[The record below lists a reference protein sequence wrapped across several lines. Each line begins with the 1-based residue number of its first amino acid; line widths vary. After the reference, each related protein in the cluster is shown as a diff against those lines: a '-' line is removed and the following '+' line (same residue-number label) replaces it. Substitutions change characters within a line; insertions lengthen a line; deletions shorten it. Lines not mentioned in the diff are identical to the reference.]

1 MKRRK
6 AFISVNTIVWTGVL
20 IFICSACGTSGSRA
34 VLDTPAA
41 EVETMF
47 QLIEIPDEKRVE
59 VWVDGKLFTAYIYPD
74 YIAKP
79 VLYPLKTASG
89 KVLTRG
95 FPLDTIPGER
105 VDHPHHVGHWM
116 NYGDVNGL
124 DFWNNSNARPEEDRD
139 LYGTIFHKEVTGIQG
154 GDDAGI
160 LEVVNEWK
168 TPDGVILLEEHTQF
182 IFSAQGESR
191 IIDRI
196 TRLQALNQE
205 VSFKDNK
212 EGMFAVRVTR
222 AMELPSEKP
231 AIFTD
236 AHGHPTET
244 EVLDNSGVN
253 GNYLS
258 SEGLEGKGV
267 WGTRARWM
275 ELHSTIDHE
284 KVALV
289 ICDHPDNVGYPTYWH
304 ARGYGLFAANPL
316 GQSVFSKGEQVLD
329 FKLAPNESVTF
340 KYRILV
346 HSGEELAPDS
356 IDAMA
361 DQFAKLQTLSFD

>member
-1 MKRRK
+1 MRRIRRFLLVVK
-6 AFISVNTIVWTGVL
+6 YSNTNGYEKEKS
-20 IFICSACGTSGSRA
+20 IC
-34 VLDTPAA
+34 
-41 EVETMF
+41 
-47 QLIEIPDEKRVE
+47 
-59 VWVDGKLFTAYIYPD
+59 IYPD
-74 YIAKP
+74 HIAKP

-105 VDHPHHVGHWM
+105 VDHLHHVGHWM
-116 NYGDVNGL
+116 NYGDVKGL
-124 DFWNNSNARPEEDRD
+124 DFWNNSNTRPEEDRD
-139 LYGTIFHKEVTGIQG
+139 LYGTIFHKEVKGVQG
-154 GDDAGI
+154 GDNSGI
-160 LEVVNEWK
+160 LEVLNEWK

-182 IFSAQGESR
+182 IFPVQGESR

-244 EVLDNSGVN
+244 KVLG
-253 GNYLS
+253 
-258 SEGLEGKGV
+258 
-267 WGTRARWM
+267 
-275 ELHSTIDHE
+275 
-284 KVALV
+284 
-289 ICDHPDNVGYPTYWH
+289 
-304 ARGYGLFAANPL
+304 
-316 GQSVFSKGEQVLD
+316 
-329 FKLAPNESVTF
+329 FKLAPNESVIF

-346 HSGEELAPDS
+346 HSGEEFAPDS
-356 IDAMA
+356 IHAMA
-361 DQFAKLQTLSFD
+361 DQFAII